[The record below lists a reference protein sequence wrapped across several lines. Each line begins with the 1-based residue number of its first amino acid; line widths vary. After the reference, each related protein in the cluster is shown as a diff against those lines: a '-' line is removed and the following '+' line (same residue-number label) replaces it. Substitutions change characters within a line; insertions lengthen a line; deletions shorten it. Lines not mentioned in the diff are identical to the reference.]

1 MSKFILAFCSLVWYN
16 YIKCLDSPVSC
27 RVIMCLKGGEIVV
40 YKIGDFSNL
49 VNISIRTL
57 RYYDEIGLLK
67 PEFVDKFT
75 NYRYYTED
83 NVVEAQFITLL
94 KEVGFT
100 LQEIIDYKI
109 FLNNYDSDDEGTNQF
124 LLKKQQQISEEME
137 KLQEQYDKITIL
149 RKKFK
154 GKVLTLMK
162 EENNAK

>member
-1 MSKFILAFCSLVWYN
+1 M
-16 YIKCLDSPVSC
+16 
-27 RVIMCLKGGEIVV
+27 V

-49 VNISIRTL
+49 VNISVRTL

-67 PEFVDKFT
+67 PEIVDKFT
-75 NYRYYTED
+75 SYRYYTED

-100 LQEIIDYKI
+100 LQEIIDYKK
-109 FLNNYDSDDEGTNQF
+109 FLNEFDNDDDGTNQF
-124 LLKKQQQISEEME
+124 LLKKQEQITEEME
-137 KLQEQYDKITIL
+137 RLQEQYDKITVL

-162 EENNAK
+162 EGK

>member
-1 MSKFILAFCSLVWYN
+1 M
-16 YIKCLDSPVSC
+16 
-27 RVIMCLKGGEIVV
+27 V

-49 VNISIRTL
+49 VNIPVRTL

-67 PEFVDKFT
+67 PEIVDKFT
-75 NYRYYTED
+75 SYRYYTED

-100 LQEIIDYKI
+100 LQEIIDYKN
-109 FLNNYDSDDEGTNQF
+109 FLNDFDNDDDGTNQF
-124 LLKKQQQISEEME
+124 LLKKQEQISEEME
-137 KLQEQYDKITIL
+137 RLQEQYDKITVL

-162 EENNAK
+162 EGK

>member
-16 YIKCLDSPVSC
+16 HIKYLDSPVSC

>member
-1 MSKFILAFCSLVWYN
+1 MRGL
-16 YIKCLDSPVSC
+16 
-27 RVIMCLKGGEIVV
+27 V

-49 VNISIRTL
+49 VNIPVRTL

-67 PEFVDKFT
+67 PEIVDKFT
-75 NYRYYTED
+75 SYRYYTED

-100 LQEIIDYKI
+100 LQEIIDYKN
-109 FLNNYDSDDEGTNQF
+109 FLNDFDNDDDGTNQF
-124 LLKKQQQISEEME
+124 LLKKQEQISEEME
-137 KLQEQYDKITIL
+137 RLQEQYDKITVL

-162 EENNAK
+162 EGK

>member
-1 MSKFILAFCSLVWYN
+1 M
-16 YIKCLDSPVSC
+16 
-27 RVIMCLKGGEIVV
+27 V
-40 YKIGDFSNL
+40 YKIGDFANT
-49 VNISIRTL
+49 VNIPTRTL

-67 PEFVDKFT
+67 PEIVDKFT

-100 LQEIIDYKI
+100 LQEIIDYKN
-109 FLNNYDSDDEGTNQF
+109 FLNNYDDNDDGTNQF
-124 LLKKQQQISEEME
+124 LLKKQEQISKQMEE
-137 KLQEQYDKITIL
+137 LQEKYDKITIL

-162 EENNAK
+162 EGK

>member
-1 MSKFILAFCSLVWYN
+1 
-16 YIKCLDSPVSC
+16 
-27 RVIMCLKGGEIVV
+27 MCLKGGEIVV

-67 PEFVDKFT
+67 PEIVDKFT

-94 KEVGFT
+94 KEAGFT

-137 KLQEQYDKITIL
+137 RLQEQYDKITIL

>member
-1 MSKFILAFCSLVWYN
+1 
-16 YIKCLDSPVSC
+16 
-27 RVIMCLKGGEIVV
+27 MCLKGGEIVV

-67 PEFVDKFT
+67 PEIVDKFT

-100 LQEIIDYKI
+100 LQEIIDYKV

>member
-1 MSKFILAFCSLVWYN
+1 
-16 YIKCLDSPVSC
+16 
-27 RVIMCLKGGEIVV
+27 MCLKGGEIVV

-67 PEFVDKFT
+67 PEIVDKFT

-100 LQEIIDYKI
+100 LQEIIDYKN

-124 LLKKQQQISEEME
+124 LLKKQQQISEEMDR
-137 KLQEQYDKITIL
+137 LQEQYDKITIL

-162 EENNAK
+162 EENNVK

>member
-1 MSKFILAFCSLVWYN
+1 M
-16 YIKCLDSPVSC
+16 
-27 RVIMCLKGGEIVV
+27 V

-49 VNISIRTL
+49 VNISVRTF

-67 PEFVDKFT
+67 PEIVDKFT
-75 NYRYYTED
+75 SYRYYTDD

-100 LQEIIDYKI
+100 LQEIIDYKK
-109 FLNNYDSDDEGTNQF
+109 FLNNFDNNDDGTSQF
-124 LLKKQQQISEEME
+124 LLRKQKQISDEME
-137 KLQEQYDKITIL
+137 RLQEQYDKITVL

-162 EENNAK
+162 EGKNDK

>member
-1 MSKFILAFCSLVWYN
+1 M
-16 YIKCLDSPVSC
+16 
-27 RVIMCLKGGEIVV
+27 V

-49 VNISIRTL
+49 VNIPVRTL

-67 PEFVDKFT
+67 PEIVDKFT
-75 NYRYYTED
+75 SYRYYTED

-100 LQEIIDYKI
+100 LQEIIDYKN
-109 FLNNYDSDDEGTNQF
+109 FLNDFDNDDDGTNQF
-124 LLKKQQQISEEME
+124 LLKKQEQISEEMK
-137 KLQEQYDKITIL
+137 KLQEQYDKITVL

-162 EENNAK
+162 EGK

>member
-1 MSKFILAFCSLVWYN
+1 M
-16 YIKCLDSPVSC
+16 
-27 RVIMCLKGGEIVV
+27 MV

-49 VNISIRTL
+49 VNISVRTL

-67 PEFVDKFT
+67 PEIVDKFT
-75 NYRYYTED
+75 SYRYYTDD

-100 LQEIIDYKI
+100 LQEIIDYKK
-109 FLNNYDSDDEGTNQF
+109 FLNNFDNNDDGTSQF
-124 LLKKQQQISEEME
+124 LLRKQKQISDEME
-137 KLQEQYDKITIL
+137 RLQEQYDKITVL

-162 EENNAK
+162 EGKNDK

>member
-1 MSKFILAFCSLVWYN
+1 
-16 YIKCLDSPVSC
+16 
-27 RVIMCLKGGEIVV
+27 MCLKGGEIVV

>member
-1 MSKFILAFCSLVWYN
+1 MVSTFFVWCVI
-16 YIKCLDSPVSC
+16 IKKVLDSPVYC
-27 RVIMCLKGGEIVV
+27 KVIMCMKGGESVV

-49 VNISIRTL
+49 VNIPIRTL

-67 PEFVDKFT
+67 PEIVDKFT
-75 NYRYYTED
+75 SYRYYTED

-100 LQEIIDYKI
+100 LQEIIDYKKFI
-109 FLNNYDSDDEGTNQF
+109 NDFDNDDDDGTNQF
-124 LLKKQQQISEEME
+124 LLRKQQQISEEME
-137 KLQEQYDKITIL
+137 RLQEQYDKITIL

-162 EENNAK
+162 EGKNDY

>member
-1 MSKFILAFCSLVWYN
+1 
-16 YIKCLDSPVSC
+16 
-27 RVIMCLKGGEIVV
+27 MCLKGGEIVV
-40 YKIGDFSNL
+40 YKIGDFANL

-67 PEFVDKFT
+67 PEIVDKFT

-137 KLQEQYDKITIL
+137 RLQEQYDKITIL

>member
-1 MSKFILAFCSLVWYN
+1 
-16 YIKCLDSPVSC
+16 
-27 RVIMCLKGGEIVV
+27 MCLKGGEIVV

-109 FLNNYDSDDEGTNQF
+109 FLNNYDSDDEETNQF

-137 KLQEQYDKITIL
+137 RLQEQYDKITIL

>member
-1 MSKFILAFCSLVWYN
+1 
-16 YIKCLDSPVSC
+16 
-27 RVIMCLKGGEIVV
+27 MCLKGGEIVV

-100 LQEIIDYKI
+100 LQEIIDYKV